1 MLMAQNLSHENHWTG
16 MMMMMM
22 TMMTMML
29 QCSNLF
35 EAE

>member
-1 MLMAQNLSHENHWTG
+1 MLVAQNLSHENHWTG

-22 TMMTMML
+22 TMML